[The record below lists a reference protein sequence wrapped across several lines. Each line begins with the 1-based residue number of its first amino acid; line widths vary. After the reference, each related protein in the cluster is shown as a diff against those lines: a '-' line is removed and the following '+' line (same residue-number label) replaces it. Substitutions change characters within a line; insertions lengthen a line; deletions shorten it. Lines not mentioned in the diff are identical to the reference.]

1 MESYIKIFYITV
13 FFLLKELK
21 STPLLFTKDTTT
33 LVGDSE
39 FTTSSI
45 SLTGPFVPKSKT
57 SNTSLLSNVDSGRL
71 CYLLDETETKT
82 TGWMQVKHNR
92 WI

>member
-1 MESYIKIFYITV
+1 MESYIKFFYITV

-39 FTTSSI
+39 FTKSSI
-45 SLTGPFVPKSKT
+45 SLTGPFVPKSKP

-71 CYLLDETETKT
+71 CYLLDGEETLT
-82 TGWMQVKHNR
+82 TGWMQVKYNR

>member
-1 MESYIKIFYITV
+1 MESYIKFFYIAV
-13 FFLLKELK
+13 FLLLKEFK
-21 STPLLFTKDTTT
+21 STPLLYTKDTTT
-33 LVGDSE
+33 LVEDRG

-45 SLTGPFVPKSKT
+45 SLTGPFVPKSNP